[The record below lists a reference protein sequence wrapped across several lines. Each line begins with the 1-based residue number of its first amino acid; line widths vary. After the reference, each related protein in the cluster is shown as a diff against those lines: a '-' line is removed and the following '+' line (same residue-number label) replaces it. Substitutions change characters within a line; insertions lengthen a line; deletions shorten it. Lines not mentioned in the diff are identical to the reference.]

1 MTDLIPELRTPTAP
15 EGTGRVRAGMPVSRV
30 DGRAKVTGEARYA
43 AEHEAPGLCYGVAVN
58 STIARGRIVRIDL
71 VDALTAHGV
80 IAILTHQNRPRMRGV
95 DLAYKDSTAPG
106 GSPFRPLYSDRIFY
120 SGQPVALVV
129 AASFEAARHA
139 AALVRVTYES
149 EAHQTDL
156 LASLDQAYEPRP
168 MKIGFTPPS
177 SRGDAARAF

>member
-71 VDALTAHGV
+71 VDALTGE
-80 IAILTHQNRPRMRGV
+80 RPERHDGAVRL
-95 DLAYKDSTAPG
+95 DPYAAAWLHTAP
-106 GSPFRPLYSDRIFY
+106 
-120 SGQPVALVV
+120 QPPA
-129 AASFEAARHA
+129 
-139 AALVRVTYES
+139 
-149 EAHQTDL
+149 
-156 LASLDQAYEPRP
+156 
-168 MKIGFTPPS
+168 
-177 SRGDAARAF
+177 